1 MRFFAIII
9 CRRISLIIYN
19 DTLIEENDCGIDR
32 KNTLN
37 FQIIL
42 MMGTVFVS
50 ISALISFYINKIERK
65 NLLSKLTSISS
76 AFILI

>member
-1 MRFFAIII
+1 MF
-9 CRRISLIIYN
+9 N
-19 DTLIEENDCGIDR
+19 GTLIEENDCGIDHI
-32 KNTLN
+32 NTLN

-42 MMGTVFVS
+42 IMGTVFVS

-65 NLLSKLTSISS
+65 KLLSKRTSTFP